1 MKEITAVIRM
11 NMVSKTKEALLKGGF
26 SAFTCKKVMGRGK
39 KKIDFSIFNGEFA
52 EKLQDKNIAEQFSES
67 HRLISKRMLVILA
80 NDEDVEKVANIIIE
94 TNRTDNSGD
103 GKIFITN
110 VVEVVRVRT
119 GEKDAAAI

>member
-11 NMVSKTKEALLKGGF
+11 NMVSKTKEALLKSGF
-26 SAFTCKKVMGRGK
+26 SAFTCRKVMGRGK

-52 EKLQDKNIAEQFSES
+52 ERLQDKNVAEQLSET

-80 NDEDVEKVANIIIE
+80 NDEDVEKVTNIIIE

>member
-11 NMVSKTKEALLKGGF
+11 NMVSKTKEALLKSGF
-26 SAFTCKKVMGRGK
+26 SAFTCRKVMGRGK

-52 EKLQDKNIAEQFSES
+52 EKLQDKNVAEQLSES

-80 NDEDVEKVANIIIE
+80 NDQDVEKVTNIIIE